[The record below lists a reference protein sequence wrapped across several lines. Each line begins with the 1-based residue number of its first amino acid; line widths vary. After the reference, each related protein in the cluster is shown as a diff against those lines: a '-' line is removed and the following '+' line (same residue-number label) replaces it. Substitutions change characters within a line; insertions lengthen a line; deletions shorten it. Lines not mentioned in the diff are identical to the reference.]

1 MFVFGKGS
9 LVYLDNPQLHPQ
21 IKVFMTEVLK
31 ISKVDISVIDGVR
44 NAEQQQIL
52 FLKGVTE
59 LDGIDELSDHQLEKY
74 DDNLGRAID
83 VIPYVKG
90 VNIWNVDDPKISN
103 LWCEIYRA
111 ILRVDRIWKQ
121 YHNIDVG
128 LELGWTYDISGG
140 RDYPHISFKKL

>member
-1 MFVFGKGS
+1 MYNFGKGS
-9 LVYLDNPQLHPQ
+9 LSYLDNPQLHPQ
-21 IKVFMTEVLK
+21 IKVFMSEVLK

-59 LDGIDELSDHQLEKY
+59 LDGINELSDHQLEKY
-74 DDNLGRAID
+74 DDNLGHAID

-90 VNIWNVDDPKISN
+90 VNIWDVDNHKIN
-103 LWCEIYRA
+103 LLWSELFRVV
-111 ILRVDRIWKQ
+111 LRVDRIWKQ

-128 LELGWTYDISGG
+128 LELGWTYDIGGG

>member
-1 MFVFGKGS
+1 MYNFGEGS
-9 LVYLDNPQLHPQ
+9 LSYLDNPQLHPQ
-21 IKVFMTEVLK
+21 IKIFMSEVLN
-31 ISKVDISVIDGVR
+31 ISKVDISIIDGVR
-44 NAEQQQIL
+44 NVEQQQIL

-59 LDGIDELSDHQLEKY
+59 LDGINELSDHQLEKY

-90 VNIWNVDDPKISN
+90 VNIWDVDNHKIN
-103 LWCEIYRA
+103 LLWSELFRA

-128 LELGWTYDISGG
+128 LELGWTYDIGGG

>member
-1 MFVFGKGS
+1 MYNFGKGS
-9 LVYLDNPQLHPQ
+9 LSYLDNPQLHPQ
-21 IKVFMTEVLK
+21 IKVFMSDVLN
-31 ISKVDISVIDGVR
+31 ISKVDISIIDGVR
-44 NAEQQQIL
+44 NVEQQQIL
-52 FLKGVTE
+52 FIKGVTE
-59 LDGIDELSDHQLEKY
+59 LDGINELSDHQLEKY

-90 VNIWNVDDPKISN
+90 VNIWDVDDPKISN
-103 LWCEIYRA
+103 LWCELFRA

-128 LELGWTYDISGG
+128 LELGWTYDISGV